1 MTSETNLTF
10 HPSETSGRQARAN
23 IEKRLAESLAHIFEQ
38 CRAAFSF
45 DEERAEAVLA
55 LLNGPDKVEPALFG
69 SYFELV
75 RAIDGTELEP
85 VKSALDR
92 LLSNASAIHPTEIR
106 IRPFCRAEFSE
117 EEERA
122 FRDQFISESLSNEQ
136 VAHLSPADAQRISAR
151 LANALSLLQTSA
163 PRTFAEFRRTIAEIV
178 PARGAVS
185 SDGLV
190 FDGSSSLERW
200 GAILINADRADTDV
214 KLCEMLAHESAHN
227 TLFGTS
233 PVNFHVTN
241 SPDERYPSPLRYD
254 PRPIEGIYHAS
265 FVLARMCFA
274 MREIADAAT
283 LPDEMRTEARERA
296 KSSIGLFR
304 DGYSVLEKHARY
316 TEEGRAIIEAARDY
330 MSSVPAA

>member
-1 MTSETNLTF
+1 MANGDNPAF
-10 HPSETSGRQARAN
+10 YPSGDSGSQARAN
-23 IEKRLAESLAHIFEQ
+23 IEARLKESLDHIFEQ
-38 CRAAFSF
+38 CRAAFDF
-45 DEERAEAVLA
+45 DEERAGALLS
-55 LLNGPDKVEPALFG
+55 LLNGEDKAEPALFG
-69 SYFELV
+69 HYFELV
-75 RAIDGTELEP
+75 RAIDGPEIEPIKAALERILAGARAVGP
-85 VKSALDR
+85 A
-92 LLSNASAIHPTEIR
+92 EIR
-106 IRPFCRAEFSE
+106 IRPLCRAEFTE

-122 FRDQFISESLSNEQ
+122 FRDQFLSESLSNEQ
-136 VAHLSPADAQRISAR
+136 VAHLDTEDAARISAR
-151 LANALSLLQTSA
+151 LANALSLMETAA
-163 PRTFAEFRRTIAEIV
+163 PRTFSEFRRTIAEIV
-178 PARGAVS
+178 PARGERSA
-185 SDGLV
+185 DGLV

-200 GAILINADRADTDV
+200 GSILINTDRAETDV

-274 MREIADAAT
+274 MREMADAAT
-283 LPDEMRTEARERA
+283 LPDEMRAEARERA
-296 KSSIGLFR
+296 QSSRGLFW

-330 MSSVPAA
+330 MAAVPET